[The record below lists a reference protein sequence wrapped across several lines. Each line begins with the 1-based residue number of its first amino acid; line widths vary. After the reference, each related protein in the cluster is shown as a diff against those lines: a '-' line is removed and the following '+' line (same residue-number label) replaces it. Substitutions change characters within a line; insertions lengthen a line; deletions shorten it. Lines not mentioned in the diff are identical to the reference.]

1 MLRLMKTI
9 LSDTSPE
16 AERVLL
22 EGYRRMPVWRK
33 LQQVDELNHL
43 AQQLALAMLR
53 RQHPQTDERELRLRL
68 AARWLTPQQMQSAF
82 GWQAK

>member
-1 MLRLMKTI
+1 
-9 LSDTSPE
+9 
-16 AERVLL
+16 
-22 EGYRRMPVWRK
+22 MPIWRK

-68 AARWLTPQQMQSAF
+68 VARWLTPQQMQNAF
-82 GWQAK
+82 GWQAR